1 MFAHTC
7 VTQKNTRS
15 GLQLSS
21 VHPVPG
27 PSPGGAEGA
36 VGCCGLL
43 WVQGCM
49 HRSEAW
55 KDCDHKGLGV
65 LLHRPPAADQS
76 TQVSV
81 NGKSGKEEAAGNVKW
96 KPDATASH

>member
-1 MFAHTC
+1 
-7 VTQKNTRS
+7 
-15 GLQLSS
+15 
-21 VHPVPG
+21 
-27 PSPGGAEGA
+27 
-36 VGCCGLL
+36 
-43 WVQGCM
+43 M